1 MDERKEYVEKQVVLN
16 DVIYMDTNCLM
27 YINDLQKF
35 IHNYKDIFLAESK
48 KIVIIGAV
56 MEELAKLSCSKN
68 LEKQKRAK
76 QALEIMMLNQEL
88 FYIENLDVNEERS
101 IFADPAILNR
111 LLGKRREYK
120 QLLISNDRDLT
131 TDAFKLNNIESFDG
145 NRINVCFLTYEGNL
159 QMCDCARKESIKCI
173 EDDKFSQSTDEAN
186 GMNQTCKVE
195 KNKSFFEKWG
205 MPVGSFAL
213 GVLVTLGSKSTMN
226 YIGKQ
231 R

>member
-35 IHNYKDIFLAESK
+35 IHNYKDIFLAENK
-48 KIVIIGAV
+48 KIVIIEAV

-68 LEKQKRAK
+68 LEKQKRAE
-76 QALEIMMLNQEL
+76 QALEIIMLNQEL
-88 FYIENLDVNEERS
+88 FYVENLDVNEERS
-101 IFADPAILNR
+101 VFADPAILNR

-131 TDAFKLNNIESFDG
+131 TDAFKLNSIESFDG

-159 QMCDCARKESIKCI
+159 QMCNCARKEPKKHN
-173 EDDKFSQSTDEAN
+173 EDYMVLQNMDEAN
-186 GMNQTCKVE
+186 DMTQTREVE
-195 KNKSFFEKWG
+195 RDKSFFEKWG
-205 MPVGSFAL
+205 MPAGSFAL
-213 GVLVTLGSKSTMN
+213 GILLTLGSKLAMD